1 MNQPSGALIDHDEIY
16 LRMRSGGEEL
26 QADVED
32 LMQTVKFPQEEKG
45 AHSALDKSSAA
56 SFAENVTFTKEKDT
70 SAIEEDKTDRN

>member
-32 LMQTVKFPQEEKG
+32 LM
-45 AHSALDKSSAA
+45 
-56 SFAENVTFTKEKDT
+56 
-70 SAIEEDKTDRN
+70 

>member
-32 LMQTVKFPQEEKG
+32 LMQTFKFPQEEKG
-45 AHSALDKSSAA
+45 THSALDKASAA
-56 SFAENVTFTKEKDT
+56 SFAENVTFTKENET
-70 SAIEEDKTDRN
+70 SALEEDKNDHN